1 MNVLLGEQ
9 AAWSVGLCGSCL
21 EQLFVIA
28 MSICEPSLPNKL
40 YLPPQTALQ
49 AFKNGTTQVL
59 VATDVA
65 GRGLHIKSLPYI
77 VNYDFPA
84 RMEAYIH
91 RVGRTGRLAS
101 SGHAFSFFTR
111 NLAPLARPLLTL
123 LLVCKSCLWRAMLML
138 NPSAATLSIL
148 RFTDVCVSSCTG

>member
-1 MNVLLGEQ
+1 M
-9 AAWSVGLCGSCL
+9 
-21 EQLFVIA
+21 
-28 MSICEPSLPNKL
+28 
-40 YLPPQTALQ
+40 QTALQ
-49 AFKNGTTQVL
+49 ALKNGTTQVL

-65 GRGLHIKSLPYI
+65 GRGLHIKNLPYV

-111 NLAPLARPLLTL
+111 NLAPLARPLL
-123 LLVCKSCLWRAMLML
+123 LVRENKLWKVMLML
-138 NPSAATLSIL
+138 GISAAMLSSL
-148 RFTDVCVSSCTG
+148 RFIDAGFSSCTG